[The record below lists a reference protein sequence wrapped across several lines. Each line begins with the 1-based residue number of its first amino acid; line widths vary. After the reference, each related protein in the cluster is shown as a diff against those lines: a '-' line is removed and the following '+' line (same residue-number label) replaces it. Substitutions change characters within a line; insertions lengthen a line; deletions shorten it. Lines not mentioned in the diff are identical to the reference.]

1 MTSLGRVA
9 VSLTMFSASGA
20 HVSIDTGSFSSAI
33 AIVAAHTAAAPLIS
47 DFIASMPRA
56 GLSASPPVSK
66 VIPLPINAYFFL
78 AFAPLGEYEIFSS
91 RGGLE
96 EP

>member
-9 VSLTMFSASGA
+9 VSLTIFSASGA
-20 HVSIDTGSFSSAI
+20 HVSIATGNSRSAI

-56 GLSASPPVSK
+56 GFSASPPVSK
-66 VIPLPINAYFFL
+66 VIPLPTNAYFFL
-78 AFAPLGEYEIFSS
+78 GLPLLGV
-91 RGGLE
+91 
-96 EP
+96 